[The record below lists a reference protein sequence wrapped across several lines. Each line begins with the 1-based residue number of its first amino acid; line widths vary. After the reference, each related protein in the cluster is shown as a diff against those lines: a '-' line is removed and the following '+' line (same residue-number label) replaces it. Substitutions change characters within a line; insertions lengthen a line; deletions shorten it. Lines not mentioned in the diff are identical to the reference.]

1 MSAKKL
7 IGEFTVTFPIEKIQG
22 TADLLAEDIMMMAGV
37 KDKLVSCLS
46 PECTK
51 KHSLKYLISLVI
63 QRAVHAG
70 FDSGVSITSASIMKM
85 IDGSAVRVTPEE
97 NAYFEKLVAEKAG
110 VIQ

>member
-1 MSAKKL
+1 MSAKEL
-7 IGEFTVTFPIEKIQG
+7 IGEFKVTFPIEKIQG

-51 KHSLKYLISLVI
+51 EHSLKYLISLVI

-70 FDSGVSITSASIMKM
+70 FDCGVSTTSANIMKM
-85 IDGSAVRVTPEE
+85 IDGSAVRVTPEQ
-97 NAYFEKLVAEKAG
+97 NAYFEKLAAEKAG